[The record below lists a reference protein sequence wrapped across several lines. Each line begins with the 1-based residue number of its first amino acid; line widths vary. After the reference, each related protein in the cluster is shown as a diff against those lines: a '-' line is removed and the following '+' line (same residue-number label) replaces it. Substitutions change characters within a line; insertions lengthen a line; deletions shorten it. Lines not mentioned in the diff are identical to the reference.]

1 MNPVA
6 DVWDKLQQHIQGE
19 AHAYAPDGDLPLAG
33 YAGAMGVY
41 SATVLALG
49 AAARLTRRPLP
60 EPRPWDVTLA
70 ALATHQLSRLL
81 AKDPVTSPLRAPF
94 TRFEGTTGPAELAEE
109 VRGDGARKT
118 VGEMISCPFCT
129 GLWIA
134 TGFTA
139 GSVFAPRATRLVTAT
154 FAALAVSDFLQFGR
168 VRAQH
173 AAEEDS

>member
-1 MNPVA
+1 MNPVR
-6 DVWDKLQQHIQGE
+6 DVRDKLQQRLEEQ
-19 AHAYAPDGDLPLAG
+19 AQAYAPDDDRPLAG

-41 SATVLALG
+41 GATVLALG

-60 EPRPWDVTLA
+60 SPTPWDVTLA
-70 ALATHQLSRLL
+70 ALATHQLGRLI

-94 TRFEGTTGPAELAEE
+94 TRFEGTSGPAELAED
-109 VRGDGARKT
+109 VRGHGARKT
-118 VGEMISCPFCT
+118 VGEMVSCPFCT

-154 FAALAVSDFLQFGR
+154 FAALAVSDLLQFGR
-168 VRAQH
+168 VHAQH
-173 AAEEDS
+173 VAEED